1 MILFK
6 KRIIQLFLLFI
17 ALFIYGC
24 GVSNFYVLS
33 TASEP
38 RKISNHLKGAIGV
51 EKVTLPEYLFKHEVA
66 IAKSDSEVS
75 FISSAAWAEDL
86 DTGLTR
92 RLISFLQKKF
102 NQPNVHAYP
111 WGVDKQPKYKI
122 KVDVT
127 RFIAQGDHVYLDA
140 TWDIEDLHKNRHRSQ
155 LFSTKIET
163 SSDTS
168 AIVSAMNSAFGELEV
183 AIANGLQ

>member
-1 MILFK
+1 MMLLK
-6 KRIIQLFLLFI
+6 TMTLRLFLLFV
-17 ALFIYGC
+17 ALFMYGC
-24 GVSNFYVLS
+24 GVSHFYVLS

-38 RKISNHLKGAIGV
+38 RKVSTHLKGAIGV

-66 IAKSDSEVS
+66 IAKSDSEVN

-102 NQPNVHAYP
+102 NQPNVYAYP
-111 WGVDKQPKYKI
+111 WGVDKQPTYTV

-127 RFIAQGDHVYLDA
+127 RFIAQGSYVYLDA
-140 TWDIEDLHKNRHRSQ
+140 TWKIENLHTNRHVSQ
-155 LFSTKIET
+155 LFSTKVQT

-183 AIANGLQ
+183 AIAKGLH